1 MKLVHVAA
9 VVGSLLL
16 LAVIGFQLALA
27 AGLPWGA
34 AAWGG
39 RHRVLPSRLRLGS
52 AAAAVIL
59 VAAGWVLLARAGLVA
74 PGAEA
79 PAVRVAAWVLAALF
93 VLSTLGN
100 LASKSRIERRLMT
113 PAAAATA
120 ACFLVV
126 AGS

>member
-1 MKLVHVAA
+1 M
-9 VVGSLLL
+9 VGSLLL
-16 LAVIGFQLALA
+16 LAVIALQGALA
-27 AGLPWGA
+27 AGLPWGE

-39 RHRVLPSRLRLGS
+39 RHRVLPPKLRVGS

-59 VAAGWVLLARAGLVA
+59 VAAGWVLLARAELVA
-74 PGAEA
+74 PGAE
-79 PAVRVAAWVLAALF
+79 PLWVRVAAWVLAALF
-93 VLSTLGN
+93 ALSTLGN